1 MDNSLKKDFEAALA
15 LQQKNELNE
24 AIPLLHSLLA
34 KAPKDGDILHAL
46 GMAYAQSH
54 DFHQALAYFKQA
66 IENAPHVAEFH
77 NNLANVYKGL
87 SQIPLAQRH
96 YQEALRLKSPYPQA
110 HNNLGALL
118 YKMGNYDEAIR
129 HFQKAISMDPSSVDT
144 HFNLAN
150 AYIQHDRFL
159 DAKAHFAEVL
169 KRRPEHLG
177 AMHNLGI
184 TLCVLKV
191 FPEAEPLLERVIE
204 REPNNIDALYHLG
217 VIASALAKTE
227 TARDYFSRVLT
238 IDPHHATSHHN
249 LATVYLHLDQRNLAL
264 QHFQKALQLDPN
276 NQTAAHMIASLQ
288 GKTLPEGAPIAYTRA
303 LFDQYAY
310 SYDEHVKKQL
320 DYQVPFHL
328 RQAMAPYSSSRTTWN
343 TLDLGC
349 GSGLCAPFF
358 ADLSTKIT
366 GVDLS
371 PNMIEVAKQQS
382 AYDALYC
389 DDALHFLSTEKPATF
404 DLIIAADVFVY
415 FGDLARVFDACHRVL
430 NEKGYFCFSIE
441 TLSDGTEDFK
451 LMGTGRYTHR
461 PDFVEKLLIEHRFTI
476 LQHGSATLRTQEEI
490 PVLGHIFTVQKG
502 SSAG

>member
-1 MDNSLKKDFEAALA
+1 MDDSLKKDFEAALA
-15 LQQKNELNE
+15 LQQKNELSV
-24 AIPLLHSLLA
+24 AIPLLQSLLT

-54 DFHQALAYFKQA
+54 DFHQALVYFKQA

-87 SQIPLAQRH
+87 GQMPLAQRH

-129 HFQKAISMDPSSVDT
+129 HFQKAISMDPTSVDT
-144 HFNLAN
+144 HYNIAN
-150 AYIQHDRFL
+150 AYIQQDRFL
-159 DAKAHFAEVL
+159 DAKAHFDEVL

-184 TLCVLKV
+184 TLCVLKA

-204 REPNNIDALYHLG
+204 REPTNIDALYHLG
-217 VIASALAKTE
+217 VISSALAKTE

-238 IDPHHATSHHN
+238 IDPNHATSHHN
-249 LATVYLHLDQRNLAL
+249 LATVYLHLDQRDLAL
-264 QHFQKALQLDPN
+264 KHFQSALQLEPN
-276 NQTAAHMIASLQ
+276 NHTATHMVAALQ
-288 GKTLPEGAPIAYTRA
+288 GKTLPEGAPVAFTRA

-320 DYQVPFHL
+320 NYQVPYHL
-328 RQAMAPYSSSRTTWN
+328 RQAMAPFSGTRTTWN

-349 GSGLCAPFF
+349 GSGLCAPLF
-358 ADLSTKIT
+358 ADLSTKMT

-389 DDALHFLSTEKPATF
+389 DDALHFLSSSAPLTY
-404 DLIIAADVFVY
+404 DLVIAADVFVY
-415 FGDLARVFDACHRVL
+415 FGDLAAVIGACHRVL

-441 TLSDGTEDFK
+441 TLSEGPDDYK
-451 LMGTGRYTHR
+451 LMLTGRYNHQ
-461 PDFVEKLLIEHRFTI
+461 PAYVEKLLTEQHFTI
-476 LQHGSATLRTQEEI
+476 LHQAPATLRTQEEI
-490 PVLGHIFTVQKG
+490 PVLGHIFTAQKNG
-502 SSAG
+502 